1 MLVVRN
7 SRHHRRGQQAEIWDR
22 LRQILQ
28 TLSAVA
34 SGRHHWR
41 GKRRGHGHRKSVSRR
56 HVRERYEPVARRSWL
71 VKQEISASGLAIV
84 VCVLLVSIGIGWSV
98 VAQTAAT
105 DLARSQPDAALG
117 FVADQPVALI
127 RRAEQELAKPDANL
141 DSAREWAQRALRAS
155 PLNARAL
162 TLLGLIAE
170 RNGDQK
176 KADAL
181 MRIASARTWRDE
193 ITQPWLFN
201 RDVGLGDYRDALM
214 HADAMMR
221 MYDEEQTEFFPR
233 LAAFTIDPRAFEA
246 MIAFLATSPPWRT
259 WFLSQLSGRLANQ
272 ARLVQLYAAL
282 SKTGQPPTAEELRPY
297 LNRLIL
303 DENFGLAYQVWHEA
317 LPPAQRSDE
326 SHPFNR
332 DFEFPINDLPF
343 NWDLANIPGAD
354 IQIVSAADAGGKRRL
369 LVEFS
374 GARVHF
380 ANVKQLMLLPA
391 GDYRFRGWVKTA
403 ELATSRGLWWHIFCA
418 NAAAETLATT
428 ELVSGTTPW
437 TDFGVKFQVPATGC
451 EAQWLRLELPA
462 RIESESSIEGQVWY
476 QDLRITPVPAAAAD
490 APLH

>member
-1 MLVVRN
+1 
-7 SRHHRRGQQAEIWDR
+7 
-22 LRQILQ
+22 
-28 TLSAVA
+28 
-34 SGRHHWR
+34 
-41 GKRRGHGHRKSVSRR
+41 
-56 HVRERYEPVARRSWL
+56 
-71 VKQEISASGLAIV
+71 
-84 VCVLLVSIGIGWSV
+84 
-98 VAQTAAT
+98 
-105 DLARSQPDAALG
+105 
-117 FVADQPVALI
+117 
-127 RRAEQELAKPDANL
+127 
-141 DSAREWAQRALRAS
+141 
-155 PLNARAL
+155 
-162 TLLGLIAE
+162 
-170 RNGDQK
+170 
-176 KADAL
+176 
-181 MRIASARTWRDE
+181 
-193 ITQPWLFN
+193 
-201 RDVGLGDYRDALM
+201 
-214 HADAMMR
+214 
-221 MYDEEQTEFFPR
+221 
-233 LAAFTIDPRAFEA
+233 
-246 MIAFLATSPPWRT
+246 
-259 WFLSQLSGRLANQ
+259 LANQ

-282 SKTGQPPTAEELRPY
+282 SKTGQPPTTEELRPY
-297 LNRLIL
+297 LNRLIQ
-303 DENFGLAYQVWHEA
+303 DENFGLAYQVWHEI

-428 ELVSGTTPW
+428 ELVSGTMPW

-476 QDLRITPVPAAAAD
+476 QDLRITPAPAAAAD

>member
-7 SRHHRRGQQAEIWDR
+7 SRYHRRGQQAEIWDR

-41 GKRRGHGHRKSVSRR
+41 GKRRGHGHRKSVSHR

-201 RDVGLGDYRDALM
+201 RDVGLGDYREALM

-303 DENFGLAYQVWHEA
+303 DENFGLAYQVWHEI

-332 DFEFPINDLPF
+332 DFEF
-343 NWDLANIPGAD
+343 
-354 IQIVSAADAGGKRRL
+354 
-369 LVEFS
+369 
-374 GARVHF
+374 
-380 ANVKQLMLLPA
+380 
-391 GDYRFRGWVKTA
+391 
-403 ELATSRGLWWHIFCA
+403 
-418 NAAAETLATT
+418 
-428 ELVSGTTPW
+428 
-437 TDFGVKFQVPATGC
+437 
-451 EAQWLRLELPA
+451 
-462 RIESESSIEGQVWY
+462 
-476 QDLRITPVPAAAAD
+476 
-490 APLH
+490 